1 MQRAESS
8 VIPRWL
14 LLAVVVGLATGAL
27 TLAAQAVLPTEAN
40 RLANSGA
47 IWVTVAFAVGWRT
60 PSDAAAALA
69 GFVALIG
76 ALVGYFVT
84 AALAQAGVSVS
95 TVAIWVAVAF
105 VGGPV
110 FGIAGRWRAT
120 GTGWRPAVA
129 VAALGG
135 VYLAEGVWTLWG
147 IPHLALAGWASVVVG
162 CLITLLLA
170 DGREMRTRACLLAL
184 PLALVGVAGY
194 VAIDL
199 AFRSVTA

>member
-1 MQRAESS
+1 

-14 LLAVVVGLATGAL
+14 LVAVVVGLATGAL
-27 TLAAQAVLPTEAN
+27 TLVGQAVLPTELN

-60 PSDAAAALA
+60 PSDTAAAIA

-84 AALAQAGVSVS
+84 AALANAGISVS
-95 TVAIWVAVAF
+95 TAAIWVAVAF

-110 FGIAGRWRAT
+110 FGVAGRWRAT

-129 VAALGG
+129 VAALGA
-135 VYLAEGVWTLWG
+135 VYLAEGIWTLWG
-147 IPHLALAGWASVVVG
+147 IPHMALAGWASVVAG
-162 CLITLLLA
+162 CLVTLLLA
-170 DGREMRTRACLLAL
+170 GDRVTRTQACLLAL
-184 PLALVGVAGY
+184 PLTLVGIAGY
-194 VAIDL
+194 IAIDL
-199 AFRSVTA
+199 AFLSV